1 MRKEVG
7 IYAVKKKK
15 KITFFFFLLKKKGGV
30 VGKFA
35 NWLLV
40 VCEIESVRRDANIRM
55 ADLQSWNFVM
65 VEFRKGGISQSG
77 IS

>member
-1 MRKEVG
+1 M
-7 IYAVKKKK
+7 
-15 KITFFFFLLKKKGGV
+15 

-40 VCEIESVRRDANIRM
+40 VYEIESVRRDANIRM
-55 ADLQSWNFVM
+55 ADLQSWNFAM